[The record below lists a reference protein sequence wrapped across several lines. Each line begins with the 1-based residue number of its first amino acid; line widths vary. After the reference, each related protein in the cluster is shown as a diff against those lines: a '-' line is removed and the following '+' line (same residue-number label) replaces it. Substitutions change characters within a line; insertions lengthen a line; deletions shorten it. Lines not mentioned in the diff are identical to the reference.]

1 MTRIVTTHDLGER
14 LHFSNLQE
22 IDITGI
28 DYLRRL
34 PFWSWGSLQILL
46 NWTLLKNKKRS
57 S

>member
-22 IDITGI
+22 IDITGM